1 MMNYSPNTS
10 RCSCAGACSR
20 GLLFSQS
27 LARLSDSKRISRSL
41 ASNCLLDLSIIVN
54 VLFQV
59 WHFSLSTEDL
69 ALMDKLDKSEE
80 NQNTMAG
87 GLREHDPDFY

>member
-1 MMNYSPNTS
+1 MRWGLQLGVALLPKSCKAERQQENIKVSDQLPS
-10 RCSCAGACSR
+10 RP
-20 GLLFSQS
+20 
-27 LARLSDSKRISRSL
+27 
-41 ASNCLLDLSIIVN
+41 VN

-59 WHFSLSTEDL
+59 WHFSLSPEDL

-87 GLREHDPDFY
+87 WLREHDPDFY